1 MSVDIYGVSFG
12 VRNYPEGFSVFW
24 GSPRSIYSRDLK
36 REIHSGCLGGLEL
49 GLGDLGLL
57 KLRDRVLVPWTSDV
71 MRKENP
77 TS

>member
-1 MSVDIYGVSFG
+1 MSGDIYGVSFG
-12 VRNYPEGFSVFW
+12 VKNYPEGFSVLW

-36 REIHSGCLGGLEL
+36 RGRHSGRLGGLEP

-57 KLRDRVLVPWTSDV
+57 TLGDRVFVPWTSDL